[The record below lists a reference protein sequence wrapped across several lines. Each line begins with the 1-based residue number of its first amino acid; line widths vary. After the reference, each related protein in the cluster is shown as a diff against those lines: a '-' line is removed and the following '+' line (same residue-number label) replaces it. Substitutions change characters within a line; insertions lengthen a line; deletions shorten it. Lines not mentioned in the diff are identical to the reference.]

1 VQPELPLSLR
11 SLVLDLRAGEVLAL
25 RVGEGLVAHIELVQK
40 SGQRARLRLSAL
52 KTVQWT
58 RQSAPVG
65 LPGQEVS
72 NCLR

>member
-1 VQPELPLSLR
+1 
-11 SLVLDLRAGEVLAL
+11 
-25 RVGEGLVAHIELVQK
+25 VGEDLVAHIALVQK

-65 LPGQEVS
+65 LPAA
-72 NCLR
+72 